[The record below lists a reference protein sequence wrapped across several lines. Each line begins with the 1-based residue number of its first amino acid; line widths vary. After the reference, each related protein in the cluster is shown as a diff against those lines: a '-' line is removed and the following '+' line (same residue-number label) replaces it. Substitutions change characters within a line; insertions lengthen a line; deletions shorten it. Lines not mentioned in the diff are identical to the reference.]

1 VRQCDG
7 HYLSSIRNLGDG
19 QVSRRAG
26 PSGEIRRNGSSY
38 RSNIQAPVCL
48 CLRIYVYIVCTRV
61 KVLYNSMYIACL
73 VILLRPQP
81 YRITESGVQRGKRKI
96 SH

>member
-1 VRQCDG
+1 MG
-7 HYLSSIRNLGDG
+7 KFLE
-19 QVSRRAG
+19 G
-26 PSGEIRRNGSSY
+26 PARVAKSGEMEVHIDLTSKRPS
-38 RSNIQAPVCL
+38 VCV
-48 CLRIYVYIVCTRV
+48 YVYSVRVYTVCTRV

-73 VILLRPQP
+73 VILLHPQP